1 MSDPVIEFKQRAR
14 TTWAGGDWDTVSD
27 TIAAVGPVLLDHVG
41 IEPGM
46 DVLDVG
52 TGSGGTVAIPAAQRG
67 ANVTGSDLTPELF
80 DAARA
85 RAAAAGVDVE
95 WVQADAESL
104 PFADAS
110 FDRVLSTFG
119 HMFAPRHEQAAAELA
134 RVVRPGGV
142 VGTCTWA
149 TYGATAE
156 MFTIVGSFMPR
167 PPDFAQ
173 SPLLWGDEGHIRAM
187 LEPHG
192 LEVEV
197 SAQKVRIEHD
207 TIEGYIEMF
216 ESKFGPLVMARQV
229 LGEDRWTEL
238 HHAYVQMV
246 ERENQAVDG
255 SLLLEP
261 DYVLTVAR
269 RSA

>member
-1 MSDPVIEFKQRAR
+1 
-14 TTWAGGDWDTVSD
+14 
-27 TIAAVGPVLLDHVG
+27 
-41 IEPGM
+41 M

-52 TGSGGTVAIPAAQRG
+52 TGSGGTVSIPAAQRG

-85 RAAAAGVDVE
+85 RAEAAGVEVQ

-104 PFADAS
+104 PFEDAS

-156 MFTIVGSFMPR
+156 MFKIVGSLHAGAPGLR
-167 PPDFAQ
+167 PVAADVGRRGPHPPDARAARAGGRD
-173 SPLLWGDEGHIRAM
+173 LGREGARRARHHRG
-187 LEPHG
+187 LHRHVREQVRPAGHG
-192 LEVEV
+192 P
-197 SAQKVRIEHD
+197 AGPGR
-207 TIEGYIEMF
+207 
-216 ESKFGPLVMARQV
+216 GPLA
-229 LGEDRWTEL
+229 EL
-238 HHAYVQMV
+238 HQAYVQMV
-246 ERENQAVDG
+246 ERENLADDG

-269 RSA
+269 KPA

>member
-1 MSDPVIEFKQRAR
+1 MSDAVADFKQRAR
-14 TTWAGGDWDTVSD
+14 TTWAGGDWDTVSN
-27 TIAAVGPVLLDHVG
+27 TIAGVGPVLLDRVG
-41 IEPGM
+41 IDPGV

-85 RAAAAGVDVE
+85 RAEAAGVEVE
-95 WVQADAESL
+95 WVEADAESL
-104 PFADAS
+104 PFEDES

-142 VGTCTWA
+142 IGTSTWA

-156 MFTIVGSFMPR
+156 MFKIVGGFMPP

-173 SPLLWGDEGHIRAM
+173 SPLMWGDEGHIRAM

-192 LEVEV
+192 LEVETT
-197 SAQKVRIEHD
+197 AEKVDMAGPSLAEYVD
-207 TIEGYIEMF
+207 MF
-216 ESKFGPLVMARQV
+216 ENNFGPLVMARKV
-229 LGEDRWTEL
+229 LGEDRWPEL
-238 HHAYVQMV
+238 HEAYVEMV
-246 ERENQAVDG
+246 ERENKADDG
-255 SLLLEP
+255 TLRLQP
-261 DYVLTVAR
+261 DYILTVAR
-269 RSA
+269 KPA